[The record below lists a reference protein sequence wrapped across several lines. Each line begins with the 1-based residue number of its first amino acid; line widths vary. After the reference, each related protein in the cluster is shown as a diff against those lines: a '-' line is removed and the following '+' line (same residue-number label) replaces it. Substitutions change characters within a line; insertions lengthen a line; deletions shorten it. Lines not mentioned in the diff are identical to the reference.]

1 MITAGEDG
9 RLSPV
14 HSKFD
19 IDNIFPAK
27 TKTQYNFPINLPTKP
42 RYGQHTYVPKN
53 MKQSQAHQFEKEPSI
68 AANTL

>member
-27 TKTQYNFPINLPTKP
+27 TKT
-42 RYGQHTYVPKN
+42 
-53 MKQSQAHQFEKEPSI
+53 
-68 AANTL
+68 